1 MRKYAETYY
10 DFLMVIDWDNPLF
23 VEGIKEGK
31 TKFLSNMMVNSK
43 KGSRHLYGDYYTH
56 TSLEKVR
63 NRDFTGLVFE
73 HIVPK
78 TKYII
83 KPCEERAK
91 NGTLT
96 VDFIEDLLNRYYKVA
111 VVTVEE
117 DKRLNRNSMPP
128 DWDGVN
134 IFGRYEEAKIEL
146 IEKNLLTNDFEY
158 VRLDS

>member
-43 KGSRHLYGDYYTH
+43 VGSRHLYGDYYTP
-56 TSLEKVR
+56 TAAEKVK
-63 NRDFTGLVFE
+63 NRDFKGLVFE

-78 TKYII
+78 TKYIL
-83 KPCEERAK
+83 KPCEERARNK
-91 NGTLT
+91 TLT

-111 VVTVEE
+111 VVTTEE
-117 DKRLNRNSMPP
+117 DKMLNTNSMP
-128 DWDGVN
+128 DSWDGVN
-134 IFGRYEEAKIEL
+134 IFSRYEEVGIEL
-146 IEKNLLTNDFEY
+146 LEKTCLQESKN
-158 VRLDS
+158 VV